1 MEKQKSVKINDPVFC
16 PAQIVLPGGAT
27 YTLSSVIYHSGR
39 STDSGHYTTTLNC
52 RESHSFILI
61 DDSTVQ
67 ENILST
73 EDMWKLSYI
82 VCYSI
87 EQ

>member
-1 MEKQKSVKINDPVFC
+1 MSQFFVR
-16 PAQIVLPGGAT
+16 
-27 YTLSSVIYHSGR
+27 GR

-67 ENILST
+67 ENILPT
-73 EDMWKLSYI
+73 EDMWKMSYI